1 MNQETLSNIVN
12 QSEPIEANVSMD
24 LVQLCNTFPYFPI
37 PFILLGKQ
45 YSQKKDFR
53 TDNTIFQAALR
64 VQSREWLFN
73 YINADNIKKQENHKI
88 SATPNGVDETEIT
101 IPAVVPQ
108 EPIIFE
114 QYIEEVQVPIIPEIT
129 IDNDTFIEK
138 MNEYAIETVLE
149 VKESIAIELI
159 IETIVSI
166 EPEPIIEPRPSFE
179 PEQIIEP
186 IAVVSP
192 VVDFNNEI
200 ESFLF
205 MPSVESIDIMEDDIE
220 VKSTGRSLLFNP
232 EIEEKLE
239 TTQNTDKDSPKP
251 YYSMGY
257 NIEDYFE
264 APAEPVRSETA
275 HQEND
280 FFSWLNSENQNQGP
294 VNKSEITKKD
304 SLIEKFIKDSP
315 SVTRPKQEFYSPEKA
330 MRKSEVLDFAI
341 ATETLAKIY
350 LKQGHPEKAIKVYEQ
365 LELKIPEKL
374 SYFAALIIKI
384 KEEHNL

>member
-64 VQSREWLFN
+64 VQRREWLFN
-73 YINADNIKKQENHKI
+73 YINAESIKKQENSEVI
-88 SATPNGVDETEIT
+88 SADNFVEESEIIIPTE
-101 IPAVVPQ
+101 VPQ
-108 EPIIFE
+108 NSKEVANPILEIKEPI
-114 QYIEEVQVPIIPEIT
+114 VSEIK
-129 IDNDTFIEK
+129 IDNDAFLAQ
-138 MNEYAIETVLE
+138 MNELNSEPL
-149 VKESIAIELI
+149 KGNKD
-159 IETIVSI
+159 TIVEKKTTDESSSI
-166 EPEPIIEPRPSFE
+166 EPT
-179 PEQIIEP
+179 
-186 IAVVSP
+186 
-192 VVDFNNEI
+192 VDFNNEI

-205 MPSVESIDIMEDDIE
+205 MPSSDLNDITEDDIE

-232 EIEEKLE
+232 EIEAKLE
-239 TTQNTDKDSPKP
+239 TNKNTQKP
-251 YYSMGY
+251 YQVMGY

-264 APAEPVRSETA
+264 APAEPVRTETA

-304 SLIEKFIKDSP
+304 SLIEKFIKESP
-315 SVTRPKQEFYSPEKA
+315 SISRPKQEFFSPEKA
-330 MRKSEVLDFAI
+330 MKKSEVLDFAI

-350 LKQGHPEKAIKVYEQ
+350 LKQGYPEKAIKVYEQ

-374 SYFAALIIKI
+374 SYFATLINKI

>member
-1 MNQETLSNIVN
+1 
-12 QSEPIEANVSMD
+12 
-24 LVQLCNTFPYFPI
+24 
-37 PFILLGKQ
+37 
-45 YSQKKDFR
+45 
-53 TDNTIFQAALR
+53 
-64 VQSREWLFN
+64 
-73 YINADNIKKQENHKI
+73 
-88 SATPNGVDETEIT
+88 
-101 IPAVVPQ
+101 
-108 EPIIFE
+108 
-114 QYIEEVQVPIIPEIT
+114 
-129 IDNDTFIEK
+129 
-138 MNEYAIETVLE
+138 
-149 VKESIAIELI
+149 
-159 IETIVSI
+159 
-166 EPEPIIEPRPSFE
+166 
-179 PEQIIEP
+179 
-186 IAVVSP
+186 
-192 VVDFNNEI
+192 
-200 ESFLF
+200 

-239 TTQNTDKDSPKP
+239 TTQNTDKNIEKP

-315 SVTRPKQEFYSPEKA
+315 SVTRPKQDFYSPEKA

-350 LKQGHPEKAIKVYEQ
+350 LKQGYPEKAIKVYEQ

>member
-1 MNQETLSNIVN
+1 MNQDTLSNIVN

-24 LVQLCNTFPYFPI
+24 LVQLCNAFPYFPI

-53 TDNTIFQAALR
+53 TDATIFQAALR

-73 YINADNIKKQENHKI
+73 YINAENIKKQETPEII
-88 SATPNGVDETEIT
+88 SNVNIPEEPQVEIT
-101 IPAVVPQ
+101 TNVPQ
-108 EPIIFE
+108 EPIVFE
-114 QYIEEVQVPIIPEIT
+114 QKIEEIQVPIIQNT
-129 IDNDTFIEK
+129 KIDNDRFIEQ
-138 MNEYAIETVLE
+138 MNEYTIEPVLE
-149 VKESIAIELI
+149 VQVSNVIEPK
-159 IETIVSI
+159 IEATATI
-166 EPEPIIEPRPSFE
+166 EPEQTIELNPNVEPPI
-179 PEQIIEP
+179 
-186 IAVVSP
+186 
-192 VVDFNNEI
+192 DFNNEI

-205 MPSVESIDIMEDDIE
+205 MPSSDSNDIMEDDIE

-239 TTQNTDKDSPKP
+239 TTQNTDKNIEKP
-251 YYSMGY
+251 YHTMGY
-257 NIEDYFE
+257 KIEDYFE
-264 APAEPVRSETA
+264 APAEPVRAETA

-315 SVTRPKQEFYSPEKA
+315 SITRPKQEFFSPEKA

-350 LKQGHPEKAIKVYEQ
+350 LKQGYPEKAIKVYEQ

-374 SYFAALIIKI
+374 SYFAALINKI

>member
-1 MNQETLSNIVN
+1 MNQETLSHIVN
-12 QSEPIEANVSMD
+12 QFEPIEANVSMD

-64 VQSREWLFN
+64 VQHREWLFN
-73 YINADNIKKQENHKI
+73 YINAESIKKQENSEVI
-88 SATPNGVDETEIT
+88 STENFLDGHEIT
-101 IPAVVPQ
+101 IPTEIPQ
-108 EPIIFE
+108 ESNELENPIIEIKEPIVSEIKINNDAFLE
-114 QYIEEVQVPIIPEIT
+114 Q
-129 IDNDTFIEK
+129 
-138 MNEYAIETVLE
+138 MNELTSEPFEGI
-149 VKESIAIELI
+149 K
-159 IETIVSI
+159 ETIVEKKITKEPSSI
-166 EPEPIIEPRPSFE
+166 EPI
-179 PEQIIEP
+179 
-186 IAVVSP
+186 
-192 VVDFNNEI
+192 VDFNNEI

-205 MPSVESIDIMEDDIE
+205 IPSSDSNDIEEDDIE

-239 TTQNTDKDSPKP
+239 TNKNSQKP
-251 YYSMGY
+251 YQVMGY

-264 APAEPVRSETA
+264 APAEPIRTEAA

-304 SLIEKFIKDSP
+304 SLIEKFIKESP
-315 SVTRPKQEFYSPEKA
+315 SISRPKQEFFSPEKA
-330 MRKSEVLDFAI
+330 MKKSEVLDFAI

-350 LKQGHPEKAIKVYEQ
+350 LKQGYPEKAIKVYEQ

-374 SYFAALIIKI
+374 SYFATLINKI

>member
-12 QSEPIEANVSMD
+12 QSEPIEANMSMD

-73 YINADNIKKQENHKI
+73 YINATVKI
-88 SATPNGVDETEIT
+88 EKI
-101 IPAVVPQ
+101 
-108 EPIIFE
+108 
-114 QYIEEVQVPIIPEIT
+114 QVPIIQET
-129 IDNDTFIEK
+129 KIDNDRFIEQ

-149 VKESIAIELI
+149 VKESIAIEPI

-205 MPSVESIDIMEDDIE
+205 MPSIESIDIMEDDIE

-239 TTQNTDKDSPKP
+239 TTQNTDKNIEKP

-315 SVTRPKQEFYSPEKA
+315 SVTRPKQDFYSPEKA

-350 LKQGHPEKAIKVYEQ
+350 LKQGYPEKAIKVYEQ

>member
-53 TDNTIFQAALR
+53 TDATIFQAALR

-73 YINADNIKKQENHKI
+73 YINAESIKKQETPEII
-88 SATPNGVDETEIT
+88 SSDSVLEETEIK
-101 IPAVVPQ
+101 IPTEVPQ

-114 QYIEEVQVPIIPEIT
+114 T
-129 IDNDTFIEK
+129 KTDNDAFIEK
-138 MNEYAIETVLE
+138 MNEYT
-149 VKESIAIELI
+149 
-159 IETIVSI
+159 I
-166 EPEPIIEPRPSFE
+166 EPT
-179 PEQIIEP
+179 
-186 IAVVSP
+186 
-192 VVDFNNEI
+192 VDFNNEI

-205 MPSVESIDIMEDDIE
+205 MPSGESIDIIEDDIE

-239 TTQNTDKDSPKP
+239 KPPITEKDIEKP
-251 YYSMGY
+251 YHAIGY
-257 NIEDYFE
+257 KIEDYFE
-264 APAEPVRSETA
+264 SPAESVRAENA
-275 HQEND
+275 YQEND

-294 VNKSEITKKD
+294 INKSEITKKD

-315 SVTRPKQEFYSPEKA
+315 SITRPKQEFFSPEKA

-350 LKQGHPEKAIKVYEQ
+350 LKQGYPEKAIKVYEQ

-374 SYFAALIIKI
+374 SYFAALINKI

>member
-12 QSEPIEANVSMD
+12 QTEPIEANVSMD
-24 LVQLCNTFPYFPI
+24 LVQLCNTFPFFPI

-53 TDNTIFQAALR
+53 TDTTIFQAALR
-64 VQSREWLFN
+64 VQSREWLFT
-73 YINADNIKKQENHKI
+73 YINTDRIEKQEKSETI
-88 SATPNGVDETEIT
+88 SSENAAVETEIP
-101 IPAVVPQ
+101 IPTEVHQ
-108 EPIIFE
+108 EPLGIDNSIDKIKE
-114 QYIEEVQVPIIPEIT
+114 NNISEIK
-129 IDNDTFIEK
+129 IDNDAFFEK
-138 MNEYAIETVLE
+138 MNDLISAPIVEI
-149 VKESIAIELI
+149 KESIPEEETQVETLSIDPAIE
-159 IETIVSI
+159 
-166 EPEPIIEPRPSFE
+166 
-179 PEQIIEP
+179 
-186 IAVVSP
+186 
-192 VVDFNNEI
+192 FNKEI

-205 MPSVESIDIMEDDIE
+205 MPSLDSIDISEDDIE
-220 VKSTGRSLLFNP
+220 VRSTGRSLLFNP

-239 TTQNTDKDSPKP
+239 TTHNPNKESPKP
-251 YYSMGY
+251 YHAMGY

-264 APAEPVRSETA
+264 APAEPVRSENA

-294 VNKSEITKKD
+294 VNKSEIAKKD

-315 SVTRPKQEFYSPEKA
+315 SVTRPKQEFFSPEKA
-330 MRKSEVLDFAI
+330 MKKSEVLDFAI

-350 LKQGHPEKAIKVYEQ
+350 LKQGYPEKAIKVYEQ

-374 SYFAALIIKI
+374 SYFAALIEKI

>member
-73 YINADNIKKQENHKI
+73 YINATVKI
-88 SATPNGVDETEIT
+88 EKI
-101 IPAVVPQ
+101 
-108 EPIIFE
+108 
-114 QYIEEVQVPIIPEIT
+114 QVPIIQET
-129 IDNDTFIEK
+129 KIDNDRFIEQ
-138 MNEYAIETVLE
+138 MNEYAIEPVLE
-149 VKESIAIELI
+149 VKESIAIEPI

-166 EPEPIIEPRPSFE
+166 EPEPIIEPIPSFE

-205 MPSVESIDIMEDDIE
+205 MPSIESIDIMEDDIE

-239 TTQNTDKDSPKP
+239 TTQNTDKNIEKP

-315 SVTRPKQEFYSPEKA
+315 SVTRPKQDFYSPEKA

-350 LKQGHPEKAIKVYEQ
+350 LKQGYPEKAIKVYEQ

>member
-1 MNQETLSNIVN
+1 VNQETLSNIVN
-12 QSEPIEANVSMD
+12 QFEPIEANVSMD

-73 YINADNIKKQENHKI
+73 YINAAAFKNQDTSEKI
-88 SATPNGVDETEIT
+88 SNVNITEEPEVI
-101 IPAVVPQ
+101 IPIDVPQ
-108 EPIIFE
+108 EPIAEE
-114 QYIEEVQVPIIPEIT
+114 QQIHKIHVPIIPET
-129 IDNDTFIEK
+129 
-138 MNEYAIETVLE
+138 
-149 VKESIAIELI
+149 
-159 IETIVSI
+159 TIVDNK
-166 EPEPIIEPRPSFE
+166 FN
-179 PEQIIEP
+179 EQMDDYTINPDLGVQQLSTIEP
-186 IAVVSP
+186 IVSFKHEQINETKTAVEQAIN
-192 VVDFNNEI
+192 FNKEI

-205 MPSVESIDIMEDDIE
+205 IPSADSIDELADDIE

-239 TTQNTDKDSPKP
+239 KNQNIEKNTQKP
-251 YYSMGY
+251 YYSMVY

-264 APAEPVRSETA
+264 APTEPIRVESS
-275 HQEND
+275 HPEND

-294 VNKSEITKKD
+294 INKSEIEKKD

-315 SVTRPKQEFYSPEKA
+315 SITRPKQEFFSAEKA
-330 MRKSEVLDFAI
+330 MKKSEVLDFAI

-350 LKQGHPEKAIKVYEQ
+350 IKQGYPEKAIKVYEQ
-365 LELKIPEKL
+365 LELKIPEKM
-374 SYFAALIIKI
+374 SYFAALIEKI

>member
-12 QSEPIEANVSMD
+12 QTEPIEANVSMD

-73 YINADNIKKQENHKI
+73 FINPATVKKHR
-88 SATPNGVDETEIT
+88 TPEINSNVHVTEESEIE
-101 IPAVVPQ
+101 IPNDVPQ
-108 EPIIFE
+108 EPINLE
-114 QYIEEVQVPIIPEIT
+114 QKIEEIQVPIIAEKK
-129 IDNDTFIEK
+129 IDNDTFIEQL
-138 MNEYAIETVLE
+138 NEFAVEPVLE
-149 VKESIAIELI
+149 VQESIE
-159 IETIVSI
+159 IETNKETNTSIV
-166 EPEPIIEPRPSFE
+166 

-192 VVDFNNEI
+192 VEPVIDFNNEI

-205 MPSVESIDIMEDDIE
+205 MPSSDSNDIMEDDIE

-239 TTQNTDKDSPKP
+239 TTRSTDKNIEKP
-251 YYSMGY
+251 YHTMAY

-264 APAEPVRSETA
+264 APAEPVRTETA

-315 SVTRPKQEFYSPEKA
+315 SINRPKQEFFSPERA
-330 MRKSEVLDFAI
+330 MKKSEVLDFAI

-350 LKQGHPEKAIKVYEQ
+350 LKQGYPEKAIKVYEQ

>member
-1 MNQETLSNIVN
+1 VNQETLSHIVN

-73 YINADNIKKQENHKI
+73 YINATVKI
-88 SATPNGVDETEIT
+88 EKI
-101 IPAVVPQ
+101 
-108 EPIIFE
+108 
-114 QYIEEVQVPIIPEIT
+114 QVPIIAET
-129 IDNDTFIEK
+129 KIDNDRFIEQ
-138 MNEYAIETVLE
+138 MNEYAIEPILE
-149 VKESIAIELI
+149 VKESIAIEPI

-239 TTQNTDKDSPKP
+239 TNQNTDKNIEKP
-251 YYSMGY
+251 YHTMGY

-264 APAEPVRSETA
+264 APAEPVRAETA

-304 SLIEKFIKDSP
+304 SLIEKFIKESP
-315 SVTRPKQEFYSPEKA
+315 SINRPKQEFFSPEKA

-350 LKQGHPEKAIKVYEQ
+350 LKQGYPEKAIKVYEQ

>member
-12 QSEPIEANVSMD
+12 QSEPIEANMSMD

-73 YINADNIKKQENHKI
+73 YINATVKI
-88 SATPNGVDETEIT
+88 EKI
-101 IPAVVPQ
+101 
-108 EPIIFE
+108 
-114 QYIEEVQVPIIPEIT
+114 QVPIIQET
-129 IDNDTFIEK
+129 KIDNDRFIEQ

-149 VKESIAIELI
+149 VKESIAIEPI

-166 EPEPIIEPRPSFE
+166 EPEPIIEPIPSFE

-205 MPSVESIDIMEDDIE
+205 MPSIESIDIMEDDIE

-239 TTQNTDKDSPKP
+239 TTQTTDKNIEKP
-251 YYSMGY
+251 YHTMGY

-315 SVTRPKQEFYSPEKA
+315 SVTRPKQDFYSPEKA

-350 LKQGHPEKAIKVYEQ
+350 LKQGYPEKAIKVYEQ

>member
-64 VQSREWLFN
+64 VQSREWLFD
-73 YINADNIKKQENHKI
+73 YINATVKKQETPEII
-88 SATPNGVDETEIT
+88 SKTEIH
-101 IPAVVPQ
+101 I
-108 EPIIFE
+108 E
-114 QYIEEVQVPIIPEIT
+114 QQIEEIQAPIIPET
-129 IDNDTFIEK
+129 KIDNDRFIEQ
-138 MNEYAIETVLE
+138 MNEYAIEPILE
-149 VKESIAIELI
+149 VKESIEIEPI

-166 EPEPIIEPRPSFE
+166 EPEQIITPIASFE

-205 MPSVESIDIMEDDIE
+205 MPSIEPIDIMEDDIE

-239 TTQNTDKDSPKP
+239 TTQNTDKNIEKP
-251 YYSMGY
+251 YHTMGY

-264 APAEPVRSETA
+264 APAEPVRTETA

-304 SLIEKFIKDSP
+304 SLIEKFIKESP
-315 SVTRPKQEFYSPEKA
+315 SINRPKQEFFSPEKA
-330 MRKSEVLDFAI
+330 MKKSEVLDFAI

-350 LKQGHPEKAIKVYEQ
+350 LKQGYPEKAIKVYEQ

>member
-1 MNQETLSNIVN
+1 MNQETLSHIVN

-73 YINADNIKKQENHKI
+73 YINATVKI
-88 SATPNGVDETEIT
+88 EKI
-101 IPAVVPQ
+101 
-108 EPIIFE
+108 
-114 QYIEEVQVPIIPEIT
+114 QVPIIAET
-129 IDNDTFIEK
+129 KIDNDRFIEQ
-138 MNEYAIETVLE
+138 MNEYAIEPILE
-149 VKESIAIELI
+149 VKESIAIEPI

-239 TTQNTDKDSPKP
+239 TNQNTDKNIEKP
-251 YYSMGY
+251 YHTMGY

-264 APAEPVRSETA
+264 APAEPVRAETA

-304 SLIEKFIKDSP
+304 SLIEKFIKESP
-315 SVTRPKQEFYSPEKA
+315 SINRPKQEFFSPEKA

-350 LKQGHPEKAIKVYEQ
+350 LKQGYPEKAIKVYEQ

>member
-1 MNQETLSNIVN
+1 M
-12 QSEPIEANVSMD
+12 SMD

-73 YINADNIKKQENHKI
+73 YINATVKI
-88 SATPNGVDETEIT
+88 EKI
-101 IPAVVPQ
+101 
-108 EPIIFE
+108 
-114 QYIEEVQVPIIPEIT
+114 QVPIIQET
-129 IDNDTFIEK
+129 KIDNDRFIEQ

-149 VKESIAIELI
+149 VKESIAIEPI

-166 EPEPIIEPRPSFE
+166 EPEPIIEPIPSFE

-192 VVDFNNEI
+192 MVDFNNEI

-205 MPSVESIDIMEDDIE
+205 MPSIESIDIMEDDIE

-239 TTQNTDKDSPKP
+239 TTQNTDKNIEKP

-315 SVTRPKQEFYSPEKA
+315 SVTRPKQDFYSPEKA

-350 LKQGHPEKAIKVYEQ
+350 LKQGYPEKAIKVYEQ

>member
-12 QSEPIEANVSMD
+12 QSEPIEANMSMD

-73 YINADNIKKQENHKI
+73 YINATVKI
-88 SATPNGVDETEIT
+88 EKI
-101 IPAVVPQ
+101 
-108 EPIIFE
+108 
-114 QYIEEVQVPIIPEIT
+114 QVPIIQET
-129 IDNDTFIEK
+129 KIDNDRFIEQ

-149 VKESIAIELI
+149 VKESIAIEPI

-239 TTQNTDKDSPKP
+239 TTQNTDKNIEKP

-315 SVTRPKQEFYSPEKA
+315 SVTRPKQDFYSPEKA

-350 LKQGHPEKAIKVYEQ
+350 LKQGYPEKAIKVYEQ

>member
-73 YINADNIKKQENHKI
+73 YINATVKI
-88 SATPNGVDETEIT
+88 EKI
-101 IPAVVPQ
+101 
-108 EPIIFE
+108 
-114 QYIEEVQVPIIPEIT
+114 QVPIIQET
-129 IDNDTFIEK
+129 KIDNDRFIEQ

-149 VKESIAIELI
+149 VKESIAIEPI

-166 EPEPIIEPRPSFE
+166 EPEPIIEPIPSFE

-205 MPSVESIDIMEDDIE
+205 MPSIESIDIMEDDIE

-239 TTQNTDKDSPKP
+239 TTQNTDKNIEKP

-264 APAEPVRSETA
+264 APAEPVRSESA

-294 VNKSEITKKD
+294 VNRSEITKKD

-315 SVTRPKQEFYSPEKA
+315 SVTRPKQDFYSPEKA

-350 LKQGHPEKAIKVYEQ
+350 LKQGYPEKAIKVYEQ

>member
-73 YINADNIKKQENHKI
+73 YINPATVKKHGTPDIISNVNISEEPQ
-88 SATPNGVDETEIT
+88 VEIPT
-101 IPAVVPQ
+101 NVPQ
-108 EPIIFE
+108 EPIVFE
-114 QYIEEVQVPIIPEIT
+114 QQIEEIQAPIIPET
-129 IDNDTFIEK
+129 KIDNDRFIEQ
-138 MNEYAIETVLE
+138 MNEYAIDPILE
-149 VKESIAIELI
+149 VKESIAIEPI
-159 IETIVSI
+159 VETIESI
-166 EPEPIIEPRPSFE
+166 ELEQIITPIASFE

-186 IAVVSP
+186 LAVVSP

-239 TTQNTDKDSPKP
+239 TTQNTDKNIEKP
-251 YYSMGY
+251 YHTMGY

-264 APAEPVRSETA
+264 APAEPVRTETA

-304 SLIEKFIKDSP
+304 SLIEKFIKESP
-315 SVTRPKQEFYSPEKA
+315 SINRPKQEFFSPEKA
-330 MRKSEVLDFAI
+330 MKKSEVLDFAI

-350 LKQGHPEKAIKVYEQ
+350 LKQGYPEKAIKVYEQ

>member
-1 MNQETLSNIVN
+1 VNQETLSNIVN
-12 QSEPIEANVSMD
+12 QFEPIEANVSMD

-37 PFILLGKQ
+37 PFMLLGKQ

-53 TDNTIFQAALR
+53 TDTTIFQAALR

-73 YINADNIKKQENHKI
+73 YINAESIKKQENSELI
-88 SATPNGVDETEIT
+88 SKVTFPEENKVIE
-101 IPAVVPQ
+101 
-108 EPIIFE
+108 EPIQIE
-114 QYIEEVQVPIIPEIT
+114 QQINKFTPEP
-129 IDNDTFIEK
+129 FIENK
-138 MNEYAIETVLE
+138 ALF
-149 VKESIAIELI
+149 ESD
-159 IETIVSI
+159 
-166 EPEPIIEPRPSFE
+166 PIIENKE
-179 PEQIIEP
+179 NIEP
-186 IAVVSP
+186 VIY
-192 VVDFNNEI
+192 FNNEI

-205 MPSVESIDIMEDDIE
+205 MPSTDSINVMEDDIE

-239 TTQNTDKDSPKP
+239 APQNTDKDSPKP
-251 YYSMGY
+251 FYSMGY

-264 APAEPVRSETA
+264 APAEPIRIEPE

-294 VNKSEITKKD
+294 VNKSEIAKKD

-315 SVTRPKQEFYSPEKA
+315 SVTRPKQEFFSPEKA

-350 LKQGHPEKAIKVYEQ
+350 LKQGYPEKAIKVYEQ
-365 LELKIPEKL
+365 LELKIPEKM
-374 SYFAALIIKI
+374 SYFAALIEKI

>member
-12 QSEPIEANVSMD
+12 QSEPIEANMSMD

-73 YINADNIKKQENHKI
+73 YINATVKI
-88 SATPNGVDETEIT
+88 EKI
-101 IPAVVPQ
+101 
-108 EPIIFE
+108 
-114 QYIEEVQVPIIPEIT
+114 QVPIIQET
-129 IDNDTFIEK
+129 KIDNDRFIEQ

-149 VKESIAIELI
+149 VKESIAIEPI

-166 EPEPIIEPRPSFE
+166 EPEPIIEPIPSFE

-205 MPSVESIDIMEDDIE
+205 MPSVESTDIMEDDIE

-239 TTQNTDKDSPKP
+239 TTQTTDKNIEKP

-315 SVTRPKQEFYSPEKA
+315 SVTRPKQDFYSPEKA

-350 LKQGHPEKAIKVYEQ
+350 LKQGYPEKAIKVYEQ

>member
-12 QSEPIEANVSMD
+12 QSEPIEANMSMD

-73 YINADNIKKQENHKI
+73 YINATVKI
-88 SATPNGVDETEIT
+88 EKI
-101 IPAVVPQ
+101 
-108 EPIIFE
+108 
-114 QYIEEVQVPIIPEIT
+114 QVPIIQET
-129 IDNDTFIEK
+129 KIDNDRFIEQ

-149 VKESIAIELI
+149 VKESIAIEPI

-166 EPEPIIEPRPSFE
+166 EPEPIIEPIPSFE

-205 MPSVESIDIMEDDIE
+205 MPSIESIDIMEDDIE

-239 TTQNTDKDSPKP
+239 TTQNTDKNIEKP

-315 SVTRPKQEFYSPEKA
+315 SVTRPKQDFYSPEKA

-350 LKQGHPEKAIKVYEQ
+350 LKQGYPEKAIKVYEQ

>member
-53 TDNTIFQAALR
+53 TDATIFQAALR

-73 YINADNIKKQENHKI
+73 YINAESIKKQENSELI
-88 SATPNGVDETEIT
+88 STVNFPEETKVIE
-101 IPAVVPQ
+101 
-108 EPIIFE
+108 EPIQIE
-114 QYIEEVQVPIIPEIT
+114 QQINKFTPEP
-129 IDNDTFIEK
+129 FIENK
-138 MNEYAIETVLE
+138 ALF
-149 VKESIAIELI
+149 ESD
-159 IETIVSI
+159 
-166 EPEPIIEPRPSFE
+166 PIIENKVN
-179 PEQIIEP
+179 IEP
-186 IAVVSP
+186 VI
-192 VVDFNNEI
+192 DFNIEI

-205 MPSVESIDIMEDDIE
+205 MPSTDSINVIEDDIE
-220 VKSTGRSLLFNP
+220 VKANGRSLLFNP

-239 TTQNTDKDSPKP
+239 SHQNSDKDSRKS
-251 YYSMGY
+251 YHSMGY

-264 APAEPVRSETA
+264 APVETA
-275 HQEND
+275 RVETEHKEND

-294 VNKSEITKKD
+294 INKSEVAKKD

-315 SVTRPKQEFYSPEKA
+315 SVTRPKQEFFSPEKA

-350 LKQGHPEKAIKVYEQ
+350 LKQGYPEKAIKVYEQ
-365 LELKIPEKL
+365 LELKIPEKM
-374 SYFAALIIKI
+374 SYFAALIEKI

>member
-24 LVQLCNTFPYFPI
+24 LVQLCNTFPFFPI

-53 TDNTIFQAALR
+53 TDTTIFQAALR

-73 YINADNIKKQENHKI
+73 YINSENLKKQE
-88 SATPNGVDETEIT
+88 TQEEIAKT
-101 IPAVVPQ
+101 AV
-108 EPIIFE
+108 
-114 QYIEEVQVPIIPEIT
+114 IEEIQIAITPEIKVN
-129 IDNDTFIEK
+129 NDAFIEK
-138 MNEYAIETVLE
+138 MNEFSVEPVIKVQDSTAIEPVTL
-149 VKESIAIELI
+149 
-159 IETIVSI
+159 I
-166 EPEPIIEPRPSFE
+166 EPEKIVEPVVVFE

-186 IAVVSP
+186 EASKPEI
-192 VVDFNNEI
+192 DFNNEI

-205 MPSVESIDIMEDDIE
+205 MPSIDSIDIAEDDIE

-239 TTQNTDKDSPKP
+239 TSRITDKENEKP
-251 YYSMGY
+251 YYTMGY

-264 APAEPVRSETA
+264 APAEPIRTEIT

-294 VNKSEITKKD
+294 INKSEIEKKD

-315 SVTRPKQEFYSPEKA
+315 SITRPKQEFFSPEKA
-330 MRKSEVLDFAI
+330 MKKSEVLDFAI

-350 LKQGHPEKAIKVYEQ
+350 LKQGYPEKAIKVYEQ

-374 SYFAALIIKI
+374 SYFAALIDKI

>member
-12 QSEPIEANVSMD
+12 QSEPIEANMSMD

-73 YINADNIKKQENHKI
+73 YINATVKI
-88 SATPNGVDETEIT
+88 EKI
-101 IPAVVPQ
+101 
-108 EPIIFE
+108 
-114 QYIEEVQVPIIPEIT
+114 QVPIIQET
-129 IDNDTFIEK
+129 KIDNDRFIEQ

-149 VKESIAIELI
+149 VKESIAIEPI

-166 EPEPIIEPRPSFE
+166 EPEPIIEPIPSFE
-179 PEQIIEP
+179 PEQIIEQ

-205 MPSVESIDIMEDDIE
+205 MPSIESIDIMEDDIE

-239 TTQNTDKDSPKP
+239 TTQNTDKNIEKP

-315 SVTRPKQEFYSPEKA
+315 SVTRPKQDFYSPEKA

-350 LKQGHPEKAIKVYEQ
+350 LKQGYPEKAIKVYEQ

>member
-73 YINADNIKKQENHKI
+73 YINATVKI
-88 SATPNGVDETEIT
+88 EKIQA
-101 IPAVVPQ
+101 
-108 EPIIFE
+108 
-114 QYIEEVQVPIIPEIT
+114 PIIPET
-129 IDNDTFIEK
+129 KIDNDRFIEQ
-138 MNEYAIETVLE
+138 MNEYAIEPILE
-149 VKESIAIELI
+149 VKESIAIEPI

-186 IAVVSP
+186 IVVVSP

-239 TTQNTDKDSPKP
+239 TNQNTDKNIEKP
-251 YYSMGY
+251 YHTMGY

-264 APAEPVRSETA
+264 APAELVRAETA

-304 SLIEKFIKDSP
+304 SLIEKFIKESP
-315 SVTRPKQEFYSPEKA
+315 SINRPKQEFFSPEKA

-350 LKQGHPEKAIKVYEQ
+350 LKQGYPEKAIKVYEQ

>member
-12 QSEPIEANVSMD
+12 QSEPIESNVSMD
-24 LVQLCNTFPYFPI
+24 LVQLCNAFPYFPV
-37 PFILLGKQ
+37 PYILLGKQ

-53 TDNTIFQAALR
+53 TDTTIFQAALR

-73 YINADNIKKQENHKI
+73 YINAHSIKKTEI
-88 SATPNGVDETEIT
+88 TTPIVEQNSNEIEIT
-101 IPAVVPQ
+101 IPVNIPQ
-108 EPIIFE
+108 EPKDFNQNKVEIQDSIVP
-114 QYIEEVQVPIIPEIT
+114 EVKI
-129 IDNDTFIEK
+129 NNNAFIEQ
-138 MNEYAIETVLE
+138 MNGLVAKPIDETN
-149 VKESIAIELI
+149 ESNNEEKTTE
-159 IETIVSI
+159 ETPTI
-166 EPEPIIEPRPSFE
+166 EPSI
-179 PEQIIEP
+179 
-186 IAVVSP
+186 
-192 VVDFNNEI
+192 DFNNEI

-205 MPSVESIDIMEDDIE
+205 MPTVESVDVNEDDIE

-239 TTQNTDKDSPKP
+239 TPQPTEKEPQKIYHSI
-251 YYSMGY
+251 GY

-264 APAEPVRSETA
+264 APAEPVRAEAA

-280 FFSWLNSENQNQGP
+280 FFSWLNSDNKNQGP
-294 VNKSEITKKD
+294 INKPENTKKD

-315 SVTRPKQEFYSPEKA
+315 SITRPKQEFFSPERA
-330 MRKSEVLDFAI
+330 MKKSEVLDFAI

-350 LKQGHPEKAIKVYEQ
+350 LKQGYPEKAIKVYEQ

-374 SYFAALIIKI
+374 SYFAALIDKI

>member
-1 MNQETLSNIVN
+1 VNQETLSNIVN

-73 YINADNIKKQENHKI
+73 YINATTAKKQE
-88 SATPNGVDETEIT
+88 TPEIITNVNIVEEHEIKLPTE
-101 IPAVVPQ
+101 VPH
-108 EPIIFE
+108 EPIVFE
-114 QYIEEVQVPIIPEIT
+114 QKIEEIQVPITPET
-129 IDNDTFIEK
+129 KIDNDTFIEQ
-138 MNEYAIETVLE
+138 MNEYAIEP
-149 VKESIAIELI
+149 I
-159 IETIVSI
+159 IETIVII
-166 EPEPIIEPRPSFE
+166 EPEPIIEQRPSFE

-205 MPSVESIDIMEDDIE
+205 MPSVESTDIMEEDIE

-239 TTQNTDKDSPKP
+239 TTQNTDKNIEKP
-251 YYSMGY
+251 YHTMGY

-264 APAEPVRSETA
+264 APAEPVRTETA

-304 SLIEKFIKDSP
+304 SLIEKFIKESP
-315 SVTRPKQEFYSPEKA
+315 SINRPKQEFFSPEKA

-350 LKQGHPEKAIKVYEQ
+350 LKQGYPEKAIKVYEQ

>member
-12 QSEPIEANVSMD
+12 QSEPIEANMSMD

-73 YINADNIKKQENHKI
+73 YINATVKI
-88 SATPNGVDETEIT
+88 EKI
-101 IPAVVPQ
+101 
-108 EPIIFE
+108 
-114 QYIEEVQVPIIPEIT
+114 QVPIIQET
-129 IDNDTFIEK
+129 KIDNDRFIEQ

-149 VKESIAIELI
+149 VKESIAIEPI

-166 EPEPIIEPRPSFE
+166 EPEPIIEPIPSFE

-205 MPSVESIDIMEDDIE
+205 MPSIESIDIMEDDIE

-239 TTQNTDKDSPKP
+239 TTQNTDKNIEKP
-251 YYSMGY
+251 YHTMGY

-315 SVTRPKQEFYSPEKA
+315 SVTRPKQDFYSPEKA

-350 LKQGHPEKAIKVYEQ
+350 LKQGYPEKAIKVYEQ

>member
-73 YINADNIKKQENHKI
+73 YINAESIIKQESPEIH
-88 SATPNGVDETEIT
+88 STVHSVAETEVEIQT
-101 IPAVVPQ
+101 HVPQ
-108 EPIIFE
+108 EQKETQHPI
-114 QYIEEVQVPIIPEIT
+114 VEIQ
-129 IDNDTFIEK
+129 
-138 MNEYAIETVLE
+138 
-149 VKESIAIELI
+149 
-159 IETIVSI
+159 ETIVSEIKIDNDAFLEQMNELIAEPFAIKTDTLATETPIDTSATLVPESNASI
-166 EPEPIIEPRPSFE
+166 ES
-179 PEQIIEP
+179 
-186 IAVVSP
+186 

-205 MPSVESIDIMEDDIE
+205 MPSADSTDAVEDDIE

-232 EIEEKLE
+232 EIEAKLE
-239 TTQNTDKDSPKP
+239 SNETINKTVPK
-251 YYSMGY
+251 SFHSIGY

-264 APAEPVRSETA
+264 APAEPVRTEPS

-294 VNKSEITKKD
+294 INKSEITKKD

-315 SVTRPKQEFYSPEKA
+315 SINRPKQDFFSPEKA
-330 MRKSEVLDFAI
+330 MKKSEVLDFAI

-350 LKQGHPEKAIKVYEQ
+350 LKQGYPEKAIKVYEQ

-374 SYFAALIIKI
+374 SYFAALIDKI

>member
-12 QSEPIEANVSMD
+12 QSEPIEANMSMD

-73 YINADNIKKQENHKI
+73 YINATVKKQETQEII
-88 SATPNGVDETEIT
+88 SNVNIPEEPQVEIPT
-101 IPAVVPQ
+101 NVPQ
-108 EPIIFE
+108 EPIVIKQE
-114 QYIEEVQVPIIPEIT
+114 IEEIQAPIIPEIT

-138 MNEYAIETVLE
+138 MNEYAIEPVLE
-149 VKESIAIELI
+149 VKE
-159 IETIVSI
+159 SI
-166 EPEPIIEPRPSFE
+166 EPEPIIEPIPSFE

-205 MPSVESIDIMEDDIE
+205 MPSIESIDIMEDDIE

-239 TTQNTDKDSPKP
+239 TTQNTDKNIEKP

-350 LKQGHPEKAIKVYEQ
+350 LKQGYPEKAIKVYEQ